1 MKRRKIIGLIACI
14 VLIVCLTGCA
24 ELDSALND
32 LQGDLTG
39 NTYTINT
46 YDNYGNKIMT
56 TQGEKI
62 NIEGNRVETTSYD
75 SGGSVITGYE
85 LSSVIT
91 INIDG
96 KEMPAAECTVYKEGR
111 KRKQTLW

>member
-1 MKRRKIIGLIACI
+1 MKRRKITGLIACI
-14 VLIVCLTGCA
+14 VLIACLTGCA
-24 ELDSALND
+24 ELGSALND
-32 LQGDLTG
+32 MQGDLTG

-62 NIEGNRVETTSYD
+62 NIEGNKVKTTSYD
-75 SGGSVITGYE
+75 SDGSVITGYE

-96 KEMPAAECTVYKEGR
+96 KEIQSCGDTCIFE
-111 KRKQTLW
+111 

>member
-46 YDNYGNKIMT
+46 YDNYEDNDDT
-56 TQGEKI
+56 
-62 NIEGNRVETTSYD
+62 
-75 SGGSVITGYE
+75 
-85 LSSVIT
+85 
-91 INIDG
+91 
-96 KEMPAAECTVYKEGR
+96 GR
-111 KRKQTLW
+111 KDQYRRE